1 MSVITDNVIETT
13 ENLNNEGV
21 VVVGVEL
28 MVQVTIILKK
38 L

>member
-1 MSVITDNVIETT
+1 MSVITDIVKEKT
-13 ENLNNEGV
+13 ENLKIEDV

-28 MVQVTIILKK
+28 MIQVTTILKK